1 MELIIKNIE
10 LNFMSRL
17 FTFITLLLSLMSLSK
32 TLHAQ
37 KDVTKFLTIPV
48 DGYKSDMVKKLK
60 DKGYISSPL
69 EKDVLEGVFNGKKV
83 KLHVVTDNNK
93 VSRIM
98 VSYSNSMSETEVK
111 IEFNNLC
118 KQFVNN
124 KKYTSFVD
132 YEIPEEEDISY
143 EITVKNKRFEAS
155 FYQLPETV
163 DSNAIYNEIETFLL
177 TKYSKEQLNSPTEE
191 LKQEMFEIWTSYFM
205 EKYSKKSVWFMIKE
219 RFGEYFITMFYDNE
233 YNRPSGDDL

>member
-1 MELIIKNIE
+1 
-10 LNFMSRL
+10 
-17 FTFITLLLSLMSLSK
+17 MSLSK

>member
-1 MELIIKNIE
+1 
-10 LNFMSRL
+10 MSRL